1 MVLRN
6 TNQTWGFVAQCLHWL
21 MALLI
26 FAMIPLGIAA
36 KNWPLSPTKL
46 ELFFWH
52 KSLGMALLGLAI
64 LRLLWRLINP
74 TPDLPATLPRWERLA
89 ARATHALIYA
99 IMLVMPLSGWVIN
112 SAAKIPFKVFG
123 LWTLP
128 AIVAPD
134 KAVQI
139 AAQQVHITLF
149 LLLSALV
156 VLHIGAALRHHLK
169 LSDDVLVRM
178 VPSRKHR
185 FEKRTP

>member
-6 TNQTWGFVAQCLHWL
+6 TNHTWGFGAQCLHWL

-36 KNWPLSPTKL
+36 KNWPLSPAKL

-74 TPDLPATLPRWERLA
+74 TPALPVTLPRWERIA
-89 ARATHALIYA
+89 ARATHGLFYAVMLAL
-99 IMLVMPLSGWVIN
+99 PLSGWVIN
-112 SAAKIPFKVFG
+112 AAAKVPFKVFG

-134 KAVQI
+134 KAVQTL
-139 AAQQVHITLF
+139 AQQIHLTLF
-149 LLLSALV
+149 LLLVALV
-156 VLHIGAALRHHLK
+156 ILHIGAALRHHYRLR
-169 LSDDVLVRM
+169 DEILVRM
-178 VPSRKHR
+178 LPTRSR
-185 FEKRTP
+185 RTGGEVR